1 QLPIGS
7 TYTGSNSSSM
17 GGTIPAA
24 VDPAASNPAV
34 PAPAAVRAP
43 AVRSAQATYGPSEPV
58 TYSPSEPVTYSPSEP
73 VTYGRSA
80 PVTYGRSAPIVV
92 CRPLAPTNSSAI
104 AGFVISLISFV
115 SSFFFLGFIGI
126 VFGHVARS
134 QIKRRG
140 ERGNGMA
147 VAALWLGYLGVIF
160 WILFWLA
167 YFGVIALM
175 VGLAV
180 AADTGTIS

>member
-1 QLPIGS
+1 MHTRQLPIGS
-7 TYTGSNSSSM
+7 TYAGSNSSPM
-17 GGTIPAA
+17 GGTAPGAL
-24 VDPAASNPAV
+24 DPAVLNPAV

-43 AVRSAQATYGPSEPV
+43 AVRSAPVAHGPSE
-58 TYSPSEPVTYSPSEP
+58 
-73 VTYGRSA
+73 

-92 CRPLAPTNSSAI
+92 CQPLAPTNSSAI

-115 SSFFFLGFIGI
+115 SSFFFLGILGI
-126 VFGHVARS
+126 IFGHVARS

>member
-1 QLPIGS
+1 MHTRQLPIGS
-7 TYTGSNSSSM
+7 TYTGSNSSPM
-17 GGTIPAA
+17 GGTTPAA
-24 VDPAASNPAV
+24 LDPAVLNPAV

-43 AVRSAQATYGPSEPV
+43 AVRSAPV
-58 TYSPSEPVTYSPSEP
+58 AHGPSEP

-80 PVTYGRSAPIVV
+80 PFVV
-92 CRPLAPTNSSAI
+92 CQPLAPTNSSAI

-115 SSFFFLGFIGI
+115 SSFFFLGFLGI
-126 VFGHVARS
+126 IFGHVARS

>member
-1 QLPIGS
+1 MHTRQLTIGS
-7 TYTGSNSSSM
+7 TYTGSNSSPM
-17 GGTIPAA
+17 GGTTPAA
-24 VDPAASNPAV
+24 LDPAVLNPAV
-34 PAPAAVRAP
+34 P
-43 AVRSAQATYGPSEPV
+43 GPSE
-58 TYSPSEPVTYSPSEP
+58 
-73 VTYGRSA
+73 

-92 CRPLAPTNSSAI
+92 CQPLAPTNSSAI

-115 SSFFFLGFIGI
+115 SSFFFLGFLGI
-126 VFGHVARS
+126 IFGHVARS

>member
-1 QLPIGS
+1 MHTRQLPIGS
-7 TYTGSNSSSM
+7 TYAGSNSSSR
-17 GGTIPAA
+17 GGTVPAA

-43 AVRSAQATYGPSEPV
+43 VVRSAQVTYG
-58 TYSPSEPVTYSPSEP
+58 PSEP

-80 PVTYGRSAPIVV
+80 PVVV

-115 SSFFFLGFIGI
+115 SSVFFLGFIGI

-147 VAALWLGYLGVIF
+147 VAALWLGYLAVIF

>member
-1 QLPIGS
+1 MHTRQLPIGS

-43 AVRSAQATYGPSEPV
+43 AVRSAQVTYGPSEPV
-58 TYSPSEPVTYSPSEP
+58 TYGPSEP

-80 PVTYGRSAPIVV
+80 PIVV
-92 CRPLAPTNSSAI
+92 GRPLAPTNSSAI

-115 SSFFFLGFIGI
+115 SSFFFLGFMGI

-180 AADTGTIS
+180 AADTGKIS

>member
-1 QLPIGS
+1 MHTRQLPIGS
-7 TYTGSNSSSM
+7 TYAGSNSSSR
-17 GGTIPAA
+17 GGTVPAA

-43 AVRSAQATYGPSEPV
+43 AVRSAQVTYG
-58 TYSPSEPVTYSPSEP
+58 PSEPVTYSPSEP

-92 CRPLAPTNSSAI
+92 CRPIAPTNSSAI

-126 VFGHVARS
+126 VFGHIARS

-180 AADTGTIS
+180 ASDTGTIS

>member
-1 QLPIGS
+1 MHTRQLPIGS

-43 AVRSAQATYGPSEPV
+43 AVRSAQVTYGPSEPV
-58 TYSPSEPVTYSPSEP
+58 TYGPSE
-73 VTYGRSA
+73 

-115 SSFFFLGFIGI
+115 SSLFFLGFMGI

-180 AADTGTIS
+180 AADTGKIS